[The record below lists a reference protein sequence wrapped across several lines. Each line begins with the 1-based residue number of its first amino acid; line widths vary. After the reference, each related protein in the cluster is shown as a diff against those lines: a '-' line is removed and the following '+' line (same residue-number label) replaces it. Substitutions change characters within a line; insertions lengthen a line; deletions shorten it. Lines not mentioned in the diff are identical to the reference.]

1 MPVRMRARTHPGKR
15 AWTCDARGQV
25 LNTKSGHMSPCSY
38 YCTHTDYNIS
48 LRIQRH
54 QKAACFL
61 PSIDNSGVKQLV
73 HPTPRPPP
81 CLLLHHPRPTY
92 PLSRVSLPQTFNSCR
107 TLPHPPNPH
116 PCSTHAR
123 GHVVS
128 STPSHRHRYHTSH
141 SRLVARLARLP
152 SSLSLLS
159 FPLSLSWLGVDGR
172 ASFFISPPLPC
183 SASLPPPQPITHLLS
198 IHPTPSTPPYPTPNP
213 PCVSFFRSPT
223 RTLHPKDNNCQE
235 FIKSRRRPFW
245 AKLEALS
252 KKTFHARPHR
262 LAIRTVLFSSPRR
275 HRSTH
280 CQTVRTFG
288 TCPTTSS
295 RTWML

>member
-1 MPVRMRARTHPGKR
+1 MRARTHPGKR

-107 TLPHPPNPH
+107 TLPHPLTPTPAPHMRVVTWFHPH
-116 PCSTHAR
+116 PPTAIGTTHPTLFWLR
-123 GHVVS
+123 V
-128 STPSHRHRYHTSH
+128 
-141 SRLVARLARLP
+141 LP
-152 SSLSLLS
+152 G
-159 FPLSLSWLGVDGR
+159 F
-172 ASFFISPPLPC
+172 
-183 SASLPPPQPITHLLS
+183 HLLYRCC
-198 IHPTPSTPPYPTPNP
+198 H
-213 PCVSFFRSPT
+213 FLF
-223 RTLHPKDNNCQE
+223 L
-235 FIKSRRRPFW
+235 
-245 AKLEALS
+245 
-252 KKTFHARPHR
+252 FH
-262 LAIRTVLFSSPRR
+262 
-275 HRSTH
+275 
-280 CQTVRTFG
+280 G
-288 TCPTTSS
+288 
-295 RTWML
+295 WE